1 MLHPLESPR
10 VPFVTRQLG
19 EDPRPVVAASDY
31 LKSLPET
38 VSKWAPAS
46 FTALG
51 TDGFGRS
58 STREELRSFFE
69 VDAAHVAVAA
79 MHALATEGRVE
90 PALVQRVIEE
100 LGVDPER
107 PNPAR
112 A

>member
-1 MLHPLESPR
+1 M
-10 VPFVTRQLG
+10 PFVAQQLG

-38 VSKWAPAS
+38 VSKWLPSS

-58 STREELRSFFE
+58 GTREELRAFFE
-69 VDAAHVAVAA
+69 VDAAHIAVAA
-79 MHALATEGRVE
+79 LHALAAEGRVE
-90 PALVQRVIEE
+90 PSLVQRAIED
-100 LGVDPER
+100 LGVDPDG